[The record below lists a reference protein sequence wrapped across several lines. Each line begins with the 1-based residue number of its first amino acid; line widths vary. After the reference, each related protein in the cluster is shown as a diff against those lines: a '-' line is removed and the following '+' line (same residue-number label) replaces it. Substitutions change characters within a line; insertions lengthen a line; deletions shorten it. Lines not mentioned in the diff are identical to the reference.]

1 MALIAFHGR
10 LQRML
15 VAARHFQHM
24 GDLGFGHVVAEDAA
38 NPDAVKQALRLGAH
52 TIEHGYIMDDECIAQ
67 FQASDAWYVPTLAIS
82 HLTPDQATNQ
92 WERDWVETRQTP
104 PDLLARADDASDEH
118 RKWFRAALDA
128 GLNMALGSDIRPLK
142 EAALLEMGLWVRD
155 GATPWQALQAAT
167 KHAAELCGVG
177 DELGTLEAGKLA
189 DMIVL
194 SANPLDDVTNLRKL
208 ELVFKEGRIVSD
220 KRSRK

>member
-1 MALIAFHGR
+1 AFEVCRQREYKVMAH
-10 LQRML
+10 
-15 VAARHFQHM
+15 
-24 GDLGFGHVVAEDAA
+24 AA
-38 NPDAVKQALRLGAH
+38 NPEAVKQALRLGAH

-67 FQASDAWYVPTLAIS
+67 FQESGAWYVPTLAIS

-92 WERDWVETRQTP
+92 WERDWVENRQTP

-128 GLNMALGSDIRPLK
+128 GLKMALGSDIRPLK